1 MRPGVGR
8 LEWAGLLVYEGQVKN
23 ADRWAPSK
31 YRLRRGTLEA
41 SRDPREVSVGSRLI
55 ADAIAAQ
62 YGSKLP
68 RYARGRLV
76 DLGCGKVP
84 LYQAYRDLV
93 SEVVCVDWANSPH
106 QSPFLDQAVD
116 LDGPLPWEGSRFDT
130 VILSDVLEHVQRPEH
145 LLQEV
150 ARILAPG
157 GRLLVN
163 VPFLYAIHEAPH
175 DYFRYTEFAL
185 RGLVERS
192 GLRLVELEALGGGA
206 QVLADL
212 TAKLLL
218 RYGLLGRPLAAFVQ
232 WWAGV
237 LLRTR
242 RGRRRAAR
250 SARRFPLGYFLVV
263 EKPGASP
270 ATAAR

>member
-1 MRPGVGR
+1 M
-8 LEWAGLLVYEGQVKN
+8 KN
-23 ADRWAPSK
+23 ADRWEPSK
-31 YRLRRGTLEA
+31 YRLRRGKLEA
-41 SRDPREVSVGSRLI
+41 SRDRGEVSVGSRLI

-62 YGSKLP
+62 YGTKLP

-84 LYQAYRDLV
+84 LYEAYRDLV
-93 SEVVCVDWANSPH
+93 TEVVCVDWANTPH
-106 QSPFLDQAVD
+106 QSPFLDRTVD
-116 LDGPLPWEGSRFDT
+116 LDGPLPWDAERFDT
-130 VILSDVLEHVQRPEH
+130 AILSDVLEHVQRPEH

-150 ARILAPG
+150 ARILSPG
-157 GRLLVN
+157 GRLLLN

-175 DYFRYTEFAL
+175 DYYRYTEFAL
-185 RGLVERS
+185 RRMVELC

-218 RYGLLGRPLAAFVQ
+218 RFGLLGRPVAAFVQ
-232 WWAGV
+232 WYAGM

-263 EKPGASP
+263 EKPGPGAAEPSAS
-270 ATAAR
+270 AG